1 MSEHSMHHAI
11 RKLREEHRSISAVL
25 SGLRELA
32 RMAEQSGVRPDLAAA
47 RAMIY
52 YIDTFPER
60 LHHPKE
66 DEHLFARLLQRA
78 PEAAPLVRELQ
89 AEHGEGA
96 RLVRE
101 LELAVLSY
109 EQAWPQ
115 GGEAFRRTV
124 ETYADFHWR
133 HMRKEELTLLPLA
146 ERRLSGEDW
155 AAIEAAFATNE
166 DPVAGSAE
174 HDYQQLFKRIAE
186 IAPAPVGL
194 GAPWKGA

>member
-1 MSEHSMHHAI
+1 MSEHSMHRAI

-32 RMAEQSGVRPDLAAA
+32 RMAEQSDARPDLAAA

-66 DEHLFARLLQRA
+66 DEHLFARL
-78 PEAAPLVRELQ
+78 
-89 AEHGEGA
+89 
-96 RLVRE
+96 VRE
-101 LELAVLSY
+101 LERAVLSY

-133 HMRKEELTLLPLA
+133 HMRKEELTL
-146 ERRLSGEDW
+146 GGDH
-155 AAIEAAFATNE
+155 
-166 DPVAGSAE
+166 DPVLVQLEQPFGLQAAQVLQLVGEVGAEVEQVRELDGFHGQAEVAGE
-174 HDYQQLFKRIAE
+174 PLDH
-186 IAPAPVGL
+186 
-194 GAPWKGA
+194 GAPREVVRRELDAARHR